1 MMILKYIMETL
12 KMEKKTAQGYVF
24 GENRANLQ
32 GIDMMDS
39 GQTTWCMGMV
49 NIFMQMGINSLEN
62 FQITRKMVEESCTGE
77 SIASLRGID
86 TKANG
91 KTTKWVERAY
101 TTALMEVA
109 MKDKWKMD
117 LNMGLG
123 LNAFLMEIDMKGSTK
138 PVEGKETVFI
148 LGMMAAGMWGN
159 GNKIKEMAMELN
171 LGPMGASIQAHG
183 KKTNKMVEEYLLTR
197 TVM

>member
-1 MMILKYIMETL
+1 
-12 KMEKKTAQGYVF
+12 
-24 GENRANLQ
+24 
-32 GIDMMDS
+32 
-39 GQTTWCMGMV
+39 
-49 NIFMQMGINSLEN
+49 
-62 FQITRKMVEESCTGE
+62 
-77 SIASLRGID
+77 
-86 TKANG
+86 
-91 KTTKWVERAY
+91 
-101 TTALMEVA
+101 
-109 MKDKWKMD
+109 MD